1 MTDWY
6 GLDLT
11 KDMIRERTGNIAQ
24 VCDARRVVYREGRA
38 AGVEAIEVTTAA
50 GLAFT
55 VLPSRGMDISRTRFR
70 GMPVSWLSASGE
82 SSPLSYQP
90 EGYEWLRG
98 FFGGLLTT
106 CGLTYAGHPCDDA
119 GVSLGLHGR
128 AAYIPAEDVNIEKG
142 WDGDDYRIAVSG
154 RVREAAVFGDNL
166 VLHRRIET
174 SLGSATITIHDEI
187 ENIGFRESPLM
198 MLYHVNIGW
207 PVLSETAR
215 LAARSIERDYL
226 DDRARSEPDGWR
238 TFLSP
243 QPGYEERVYRHRL
256 EPDADGFCTV
266 ALVNEPR
273 EIGVSL
279 RFLQAEFPHFI
290 EWKMMGQGEY
300 VVGIEPCNITGNR
313 AKMRADGT
321 LEFIEPGALRT
332 FTLEIGI
339 TSGAESLETLIRTI
353 ETHGK

>member
-1 MTDWY
+1 MADWY
-6 GLDLT
+6 GQDLS
-11 KDMIRERTGNIAQ
+11 KDMIRERTGDVAQ
-24 VCDARRVVYREGRA
+24 ICDARRVVYREGRA

-70 GMPVSWLSASGE
+70 GIPVSWLSATGE
-82 SSPLSYQP
+82 ASPLSYQP
-90 EGYEWLRG
+90 EGLEWLRG

-106 CGLTYAGHPCDDA
+106 CGLTYAAHPCEDG

-142 WDGDDYRIAVSG
+142 WIDGDYRVAVSG
-154 RVREAAVFGDNL
+154 TVREASVFGDNL
-166 VLHRRIET
+166 VLHRRIST
-174 SLGSATITIHDEI
+174 SLESATITVSDEI
-187 ENIGFRESPLM
+187 ENIGFRTSPLM

-207 PVLSETAR
+207 PVLSESTR
-215 LAARSIERDYL
+215 LVARSTGQDYL
-226 DDRARSEPDGWR
+226 DDRARSEPDGWQ
-238 TFLSP
+238 TFLPP
-243 QPGYEERVYRHRL
+243 QPGYEERVYRHQL
-256 EPDADGFCTV
+256 EPDSDGYCTV
-266 ALVNEPR
+266 ALVNESR

-279 RFLQAEFPHFI
+279 RFLRSEFPHFI
-290 EWKMMGQGEY
+290 QWKMMGQGEY

-321 LEFIEPGALRT
+321 LEYIEPGARRT

-339 TSGAESLETLIRTI
+339 TSGTEALTSLIQTI
-353 ETHGK
+353 EP